1 MQFLSKEFSF
11 LCIIIDIMLIFVK
24 MSQHYASNYFPFEFF
39 IAGDENDMKL
49 EQRIEMQGG
58 YQNLSDI

>member
-1 MQFLSKEFSF
+1 
-11 LCIIIDIMLIFVK
+11 MLIFVK

-49 EQRIEMQGG
+49 EQRIEREATKTSVIFD
-58 YQNLSDI
+58 YIYP